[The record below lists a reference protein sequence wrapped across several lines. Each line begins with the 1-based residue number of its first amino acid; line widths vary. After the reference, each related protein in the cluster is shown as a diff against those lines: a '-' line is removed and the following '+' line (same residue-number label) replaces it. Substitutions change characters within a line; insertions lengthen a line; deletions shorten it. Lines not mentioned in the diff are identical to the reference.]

1 MVIRKEWWIYTG
13 EDVVPSASAPKW
25 LVDEYN
31 EYNDTCNKMES
42 DDYIVDDRPRPK
54 HPIID
59 ILTDEEIE
67 ELCRLRKI

>member
-42 DDYIVDDRPRPK
+42 DDYTVDDRPRPK
-54 HPIID
+54 HPSPKHPS
-59 ILTDEEIE
+59 LTD
-67 ELCRLRKI
+67 

>member
-31 EYNDTCNKMES
+31 EYNNTAIKWNQMITLLTTDQDQSTPS
-42 DDYIVDDRPRPK
+42 
-54 HPIID
+54 
-59 ILTDEEIE
+59 LTD
-67 ELCRLRKI
+67 